1 MIETKHG
8 DPHPDTGIPPSFVT
22 VKSEM
27 ILGKNC
33 QFFIEMGRPTKVH
46 LSLSRLNQLYNIRNK
61 VLNEECATYS
71 CAFSTVLSYIVSMFK
86 VLSCFIDD
94 DVAQIPIEKEITH
107 MDSQNLAASTKSRKF
122 TVPDLHLNTR
132 QIVLSLKTDTGAE
145 IISSLV
151 SLNGNLT
158 TLLRPDRIYSN
169 LSIDSF
175 IVSAILN
182 GNIKVLLNPWCF
194 NVTTCLLWESSYSS
208 EIIPQIQIQAD
219 SESLYLDFGPDQIKI
234 MKMVMQDCQLFLS
247 EFTSL
252 STSENKNE
260 KQIALSTEQHYKD
273 DLKAGAFQFVDGT
286 ADELPFPYQVS

>member
-1 MIETKHG
+1 M
-8 DPHPDTGIPPSFVT
+8 
-22 VKSEM
+22 
-27 ILGKNC
+27 
-33 QFFIEMGRPTKVH
+33 
-46 LSLSRLNQLYNIRNK
+46 
-61 VLNEECATYS
+61 
-71 CAFSTVLSYIVSMFK
+71 
-86 VLSCFIDD
+86 CFIDD
-94 DVAQIPIEKEITH
+94 NVTQVSTEKQEITH
-107 MDSQNLAASTKSRKF
+107 TDSQNLASLTKSRKF
-122 TVPDLHLNTR
+122 SVPDLHLNTK

-145 IISSLV
+145 IIISLA
-151 SLNGNLT
+151 SLNGNLS

-182 GNIKVLLNPWCF
+182 GNIKVLLNPWCC
-194 NVTTCLLWESSYSS
+194 NVTTCLLWESSYNS

-234 MKMVMQDCQLFLS
+234 MKMVMQDCQLLLS
-247 EFTSL
+247 ELASV

-260 KQIALSTEQHYKD
+260 KQIVLSTEQHYKD

>member
-1 MIETKHG
+1 MIETKQG

-22 VKSEM
+22 IKSEM
-27 ILGKNC
+27 ILGKNR

-46 LSLSRLNQLYNIRNK
+46 LSLSRLNQLYDIRNK
-61 VLNEECATYS
+61 VINKKYIKYP
-71 CAFSTVLSYIVSMFK
+71 CAFSTVLYCISMFQM
-86 VLSCFIDD
+86 LSCFIDD
-94 DVAQIPIEKEITH
+94 DVTQMSTEKKEMH
-107 MDSQNLAASTKSRKF
+107 VDSQNLAATKSKKF
-122 TVPDLHLNTR
+122 SVPDLHLNTR

-145 IISSLV
+145 IITSLA
-151 SLNGNLT
+151 SLNGNLS

-169 LSIDSF
+169 LSVDSF

-182 GNIKVLLNPWCF
+182 GNIKVLLNPWCC

-208 EIIPQIQIQAD
+208 ETIPQIQIQAD
-219 SESLYLDFGPDQIKI
+219 SESLYFDFGPDQIKI
-234 MKMVMQDCQLFLS
+234 MKMVMQDCQLLLS
-247 EFTSL
+247 EFASL

-273 DLKAGAFQFVDGT
+273 DLKAGAFQFVDGN